1 MKIQEHDEKPIF
13 APISL
18 IITFESEVELTSLY
32 HRLQANSSYL
42 EDYKTDYR
50 VPESFLVDTNTQDL
64 RIKIFDICD
73 RRRIN
78 LWQNNSCSTGEK

>member
-1 MKIQEHDEKPIF
+1 MKIQEHDEKPTF

-18 IITFESEVELTSLY
+18 TITFESEVELTSLY

-50 VPESFLVDTNTQDL
+50 VPESFLVDKNTEDL
-64 RIKIFDICD
+64 RIRIFDICNS
-73 RRRIN
+73 RSIN
-78 LWQNNSCSTGEK
+78 LWEKTSCSTGEK